1 MTARTDAL
9 AALNGRPVEQ
19 VGILVRDL
27 ERAVEH
33 YARRWAVTP
42 WNVYA
47 YGPDSVPRL
56 SYRGEAGRFRMLVA
70 LSETSPQIELI
81 HSIEGPSIYEE
92 WLAENGEGLHHLG
105 IVVPSLDAAKE
116 SFSAAGYELLQD
128 GAGYG
133 LDGDGGFAYFDTV
146 RDFGSILE
154 AIERPARRREPDA
167 ILT

>member
-1 MTARTDAL
+1 MNARAGPLSVFD
-9 AALNGRPVEQ
+9 GRPIGQ

-33 YARRWAVTP
+33 YTRSWVTP
-42 WNVYA
+42 WRVYA

-56 SYRGEAGRFRMLVA
+56 SYRGEAGRFRMLLA
-70 LSETSPQIELI
+70 LSDTSPQIELI
-81 HSIEGPSIYEE
+81 QSIEGPSIYEE
-92 WLAENGEGLHHLG
+92 WLAEHGEGLHHVG
-105 IVVPSLDAAKE
+105 IVVPSVDEAKE
-116 SFSAAGYELLQD
+116 SFAASGYEVLQD

-154 AIERPARRREPDA
+154 AIELPRRRREPDA
-167 ILT
+167 VLM